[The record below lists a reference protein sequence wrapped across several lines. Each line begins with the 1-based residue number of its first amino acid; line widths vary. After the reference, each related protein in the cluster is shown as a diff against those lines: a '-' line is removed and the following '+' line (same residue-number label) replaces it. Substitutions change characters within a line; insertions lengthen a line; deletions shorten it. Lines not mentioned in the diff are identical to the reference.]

1 MLTQLSFRILT
12 RRCWH
17 TLYLYQIERFLHFP
31 CNQNIMQWIHS
42 ETYLFW
48 AHKNFSI
55 VLGFHDVSMLCLPQV
70 FVTQPC
76 NQLYNR
82 CSRQKQPLE
91 KAPFLAH
98 ATSLEGK
105 RKAANFLSKAKA
117 KTPRRESSRM
127 KMSCFQ
133 TFREL
138 CFFLPYLHIQK

>member
-1 MLTQLSFRILT
+1 MESWLVLVGPPCIWTKFKGVYTFLVIKTLCSEYILKPI
-12 RRCWH
+12 C
-17 TLYLYQIERFLHFP
+17 
-31 CNQNIMQWIHS
+31 
-42 ETYLFW
+42 FW

-138 CFFLPYLHIQK
+138 CFFLPYLHTKVNALGL